1 MSGAPTAIF
10 TNARRN
16 SVYIVHKSG
25 AAGAERTGV
34 AVIDVAT
41 NALVA
46 DIALGRGDF
55 DVRAPSDGDW
65 LAVLNKSAG
74 TLVTINAKT
83 NAVVATIPLGG
94 LARAFDVRPDGLQA
108 FVLRRR
114 DDGVAD
120 IVVVNIPDATLFG
133 NIETN
138 FDLDKAPFGVV
149 KVDPIGNGG
158 AVVAPVPSRYNSAAT
173 IYFPAA
179 GWTYPQADLP
189 PMYESDGLWGT
200 LSIVF
205 SPYGNPMFQLAPG
218 AVAERF
224 NYDLFG
230 GVNFAGRPGQSALT
244 PDNRYLFVP
253 ISSDQPGRT
262 GLEMIWAQ
270 PMYKDGAV
278 IPFTSISDVAIV
290 EPQLGAPFEK
300 LAIAYLDIA
309 HRATAGEDLFNFYG
323 EVTTYASFDTFRP
336 DVRGMTV
343 EVGAFKTTIPSGKFK
358 KASDGS
364 HVYNAWVD
372 GVVYNAYVRP
382 LGNYKYTAHLLL
394 RYAPLPQIA
403 NPAQVRLSF
412 GVLGGLQAT
421 IATIR

>member
-1 MSGAPTAIF
+1 MA
-10 TNARRN
+10 
-16 SVYIVHKSG
+16 
-25 AAGAERTGV
+25 
-34 AVIDVAT
+34 
-41 NALVA
+41 
-46 DIALGRGDF
+46 
-55 DVRAPSDGDW
+55 
-65 LAVLNKSAG
+65 LNKNAG
-74 TLVTINAKT
+74 RLVKIDAKT
-83 NAVVATIPLGG
+83 NAMVATIPLGG
-94 LARAFDVRPDGLQA
+94 LARAFDVRSDGLRA

-230 GVNFAGRPGQSALT
+230 GANFAGRPGQSALT
-244 PDNRYLFVP
+244 PDN
-253 ISSDQPGRT
+253 
-262 GLEMIWAQ
+262 MIWAQ

-300 LAIAYLDIA
+300 LAITYLDIA
-309 HRATAGEDLFNFYG
+309 HRATAGEDLINFYG

-336 DVRGMTV
+336 DVRGMTL

-364 HVYNAWVD
+364 YVYNAWVD

-394 RYAPLPQIA
+394 RYAPAPQIA